1 MKMLFACVAAAGLAL
16 AAPAMAAEPDP
27 AATAAQADAAKKAA
41 EEAAAKAA
49 TDAMKAAEAAK
60 AAPGVPVPNELPVI
74 KKTELDGGLIVE
86 DLKIGEGSEVKPG
99 GFVVAHYH
107 GTLKTDGTVFDSSFE
122 RGEPIGFPLNGVIQ
136 GWQKG
141 VPGMK
146 VGGVR
151 RLIVP
156 AAMAYGA
163 DSPSEKIP
171 ANSDLVFV
179 IQLVD
184 LFSFEDKVV
193 GTGEAVTQN
202 AVVVTAHTIKGA
214 DGKVIE
220 TVTRE
225 NPYIWVPGEHQGV
238 SMGLDGMKV
247 GGTRTMTIPAQMNRA
262 NPRFPSTRP
271 QDVPVTVEVEVI
283 AVRNFG
289 AAPARR

>member
-1 MKMLFACVAAAGLAL
+1 MKMLLACVAAAGLAL
-16 AAPAMAAEPDP
+16 AVPALAEPDP
-27 AATAAQADAAKKAA
+27 AAPAAQADAMKKA

-49 TDAMKAAEAAK
+49 PK
-60 AAPGVPVPNELPVI
+60 GVPVPNELPVI

-86 DLKIGEGSEVKPG
+86 ELKIGEGSEVKPG

-146 VGGVR
+146 VGGIR

-171 ANSDLVFV
+171 KNSDLVFV

-184 LFSFEDKVV
+184 MFSFEDKVV

-202 AVVVTAHTIKGA
+202 AVVVAAHTIKGA

-220 TVTRE
+220 TATRE

-238 SMGLDGMKV
+238 SMGLEGMKV
-247 GGTRTMTIPAQMNRA
+247 GGKRTMTIPAQMNRA

-271 QDVPVTVEVEVI
+271 QDVPVTVEIEVI

-289 AAPARR
+289 AAPTRR